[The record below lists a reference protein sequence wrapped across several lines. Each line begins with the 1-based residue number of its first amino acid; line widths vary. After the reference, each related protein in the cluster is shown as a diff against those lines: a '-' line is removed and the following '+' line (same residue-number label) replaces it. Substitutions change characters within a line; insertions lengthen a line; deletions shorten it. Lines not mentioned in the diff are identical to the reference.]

1 MTEEKDKDKNI
12 KNSGEKVLK
21 LGDVSDFTVGEIVK
35 KAQRVDKENSESESV
50 LDKYIR
56 QHRGEI
62 EAVKNQA
69 LEKYIQTERKKM
81 DQEEATDSEEEVT
94 ALEENSDVKADEG
107 SEASAPEAEHTETPE
122 SDEVIPSKEANF
134 KEKNKS
140 EFDEVEIADDVPP
153 VVPVSVEGAEKE
165 SAPKQAEKT
174 ESQAQDFPELSNQVP
189 ESKEEVAET
198 SPTEEPVSTD
208 DQELENSIEAEENVK
223 DEEKESAPVEEAQLP
238 QEDIVV
244 PLEKTPVAG
253 ETVPTPLPVT
263 PAVESKTSAQ
273 EEQPK
278 KKKDKRPLIIGLC
291 ALVLLAAGGA
301 GYALYNHNN
310 NEKAV
315 NQAAVENK
323 ANLNAFNK
331 AYDEFFTDADHQV
344 LKNSNFDQLSALKN
358 KLKTLKGS
366 DFDTAEAKVNALETQ
381 IKAVEKVNALFNKS
395 AIVDGELNKEAQ
407 VKAAVSIPAVP
418 KTENEKLNKVLAQA
432 INLAKTQ
439 QSEAKAKEEQAAAA
453 QNNAATQPAN
463 QTSGQAAG
471 NSAST
476 DTPGG
481 TTGAGTQQQAGKN
494 TAQGGASSSTVV
506 AADGAQNP
514 TGATPD
520 NSNARVQP
528 QANLNP
534 QDPAFTWNPG
544 IRDKVLNIARQRGYI
559 SGNDFILLPVAIHT
573 MTSGYMAGQVAGYFN
588 LYRPDGSYLLTI
600 NNKTGYFFGNGKGLP
615 TDFG

>member
-1 MTEEKDKDKNI
+1 MTEEKDKDI

-81 DQEEATDSEEEVT
+81 DQEETVDPNEEVIVAKEEEAEEKLAEASETQDSET
-94 ALEENSDVKADEG
+94 G
-107 SEASAPEAEHTETPE
+107 TQEAETVT
-122 SDEVIPSKEANF
+122 PSKEPNF

-140 EFDEVEIADDVPP
+140 EFDKVEIADDVPP
-153 VVPVSVEGAEKE
+153 VVPVPVELVDKE
-165 SAPKQAEKT
+165 SAAEQAEET
-174 ESQAQDFPELSNQVP
+174 ESTAQDFPELSNQVP
-189 ESKEEVAET
+189 DSKEEVAET
-198 SPTEEPVSTD
+198 SPTEESVSTAD
-208 DQELENSIEAEENVK
+208 EELENSIEANENVQ
-223 DEEKESAPVEEAQLP
+223 DEEKESAPIEEAQLS
-238 QEDIVV
+238 QEEVVV
-244 PLEKTPVAG
+244 PLEKAPVAG

-263 PAVESKTSAQ
+263 PVVESEASAQ
-273 EEQPK
+273 EEQSEK
-278 KKKDKRPLIIGLC
+278 KKNKKPLIIGLC

-331 AYDEFFTDADHQV
+331 AYDEFFTDSDHQV

-366 DFDTAEAKVNALETQ
+366 DFDTAETKVNALEAQ

-407 VKAAVSIPAVP
+407 VKEAASIPAVP

-439 QSEAKAKEEQAAAA
+439 QSEAKAKEEQAATAT
-453 QNNAATQPAN
+453 QNNTATQPGN
-463 QTSGQAAG
+463 QTSDQTAG
-471 NSAST
+471 TSAST
-476 DTPGG
+476 DTSNG
-481 TTGAGTQQQAGKN
+481 TTGAPTQQQTDKN
-494 TAQGGASSSTVV
+494 AAQGGASSATAV

-573 MTSGYMAGQVAGYFN
+573 MTSGFMAGQVAGYFN

>member
-1 MTEEKDKDKNI
+1 MTEEKDKDI

-81 DQEEATDSEEEVT
+81 DQEETVDPNEEVIVAKEEAEEKLAEASETQDSET
-94 ALEENSDVKADEG
+94 G
-107 SEASAPEAEHTETPE
+107 TQEAEAVT
-122 SDEVIPSKEANF
+122 PSKEPNF

-153 VVPVSVEGAEKE
+153 VVPVPVELVDKE
-165 SAPKQAEKT
+165 SAAEQAEET
-174 ESQAQDFPELSNQVP
+174 ERTAQDFPELSNQIP
-189 ESKEEVAET
+189 DSKEEVAET
-198 SPTEEPVSTD
+198 SPTEEPVSTVD
-208 DQELENSIEAEENVK
+208 EELENSIEANENVQ
-223 DEEKESAPVEEAQLP
+223 DEEKESAPIEEAQLP
-238 QEDIVV
+238 QEEVVV
-244 PLEKTPVAG
+244 PLEKAPVAG

-263 PAVESKTSAQ
+263 PVVESEASAQ
-273 EEQPK
+273 EEQSEK
-278 KKKDKRPLIIGLC
+278 KKNKKPLIIGLC

-331 AYDEFFTDADHQV
+331 AYDEFFTDSDHQV
-344 LKNSNFDQLSALKN
+344 LKNSNFDQFSALKN

-366 DFDTAEAKVNALETQ
+366 DFDTAETKVNALEAQ

-407 VKAAVSIPAVP
+407 VKEAVSIPAVP
-418 KTENEKLNKVLAQA
+418 NTENEKLNKVLAQA

-439 QSEAKAKEEQAAAA
+439 QSEAKAKEEQAATAT
-453 QNNAATQPAN
+453 QNNAATQPGN
-463 QTSGQAAG
+463 QTSDQTAG
-471 NSAST
+471 TSAST
-476 DTPGG
+476 DTSNG
-481 TTGAGTQQQAGKN
+481 TTGATTQQQTDKN
-494 TAQGGASSSTVV
+494 AAQGVASSATAV

-573 MTSGYMAGQVAGYFN
+573 MTSGFMAGQVAGYFN

>member
-1 MTEEKDKDKNI
+1 MTEEKDKDI

-21 LGDVSDFTVGEIVK
+21 LDDVSDFTVGEIVK

-81 DQEEATDSEEEVT
+81 DQEETVDPNEEVIVAKEEAEEKLAEASETQDSET
-94 ALEENSDVKADEG
+94 G
-107 SEASAPEAEHTETPE
+107 TQEAETVTL
-122 SDEVIPSKEANF
+122 SKEPNF

-153 VVPVSVEGAEKE
+153 VVPAPVELVDKE
-165 SAPKQAEKT
+165 SAAEQAEET
-174 ESQAQDFPELSNQVP
+174 ESTAQDFPELSNQVP
-189 ESKEEVAET
+189 DSKEEVAET
-198 SPTEEPVSTD
+198 SPTEESVSTVD
-208 DQELENSIEAEENVK
+208 EELENSIEANENVQ
-223 DEEKESAPVEEAQLP
+223 DEEKESAPIEEAQLS
-238 QEDIVV
+238 QEEVVV
-244 PLEKTPVAG
+244 PLEKAPVAG

-263 PAVESKTSAQ
+263 PVVESEASAQ
-273 EEQPK
+273 EEQSEK
-278 KKKDKRPLIIGLC
+278 KKNKKPLIIGLC

-331 AYDEFFTDADHQV
+331 AYDEFFTDSDHQV

-366 DFDTAEAKVNALETQ
+366 DFDTAETKVNALEAQ

-439 QSEAKAKEEQAAAA
+439 QSEAKAKEEQAATAT
-453 QNNAATQPAN
+453 QNNAATQPGN
-463 QTSGQAAG
+463 QTSDQTAG
-471 NSAST
+471 TSAST
-476 DTPGG
+476 DTSNG
-481 TTGAGTQQQAGKN
+481 TTGAPTQQQTDKN
-494 TAQGGASSSTVV
+494 AAQGGASSATAV

-573 MTSGYMAGQVAGYFN
+573 MTSGFMAGQVAGYFN

>member
-1 MTEEKDKDKNI
+1 MTEEKDKDI

-81 DQEEATDSEEEVT
+81 DQEETVDPNEEVIVAKEEEAEEKLAEASETQDSET
-94 ALEENSDVKADEG
+94 G
-107 SEASAPEAEHTETPE
+107 TQEAETVT
-122 SDEVIPSKEANF
+122 PSKEPNF

-153 VVPVSVEGAEKE
+153 VVPVPVELVDKE
-165 SAPKQAEKT
+165 SAAEQAEET
-174 ESQAQDFPELSNQVP
+174 ESTAQDFPELSNQVP
-189 ESKEEVAET
+189 DSKEEVAET
-198 SPTEEPVSTD
+198 SPTEEPVSTVD
-208 DQELENSIEAEENVK
+208 EELENSIEANENVQ
-223 DEEKESAPVEEAQLP
+223 DEEKESAPIEEAQLS
-238 QEDIVV
+238 QEEVVV
-244 PLEKTPVAG
+244 PLEKAPVAG

-263 PAVESKTSAQ
+263 PVVESEASAQ
-273 EEQPK
+273 EEQSEK
-278 KKKDKRPLIIGLC
+278 KKNKKPLIIGLC

-331 AYDEFFTDADHQV
+331 AYDEFFTDSDHQV

-366 DFDTAEAKVNALETQ
+366 DFDTAETKVNALEAQ

-407 VKAAVSIPAVP
+407 VKAAASIPAVP

-439 QSEAKAKEEQAAAA
+439 QSEAKAKEEQAATAT
-453 QNNAATQPAN
+453 QNNAATQPGN
-463 QTSGQAAG
+463 QTSDQTAG
-471 NSAST
+471 TSAST
-476 DTPGG
+476 DTSNG
-481 TTGAGTQQQAGKN
+481 TTGAPTQQQTDKN
-494 TAQGGASSSTVV
+494 AAQGGASSATAV

-528 QANLNP
+528 QANLNL

-573 MTSGYMAGQVAGYFN
+573 MTSGFMAGQVAGYFN

>member
-1 MTEEKDKDKNI
+1 MTEEKDKDI

-81 DQEEATDSEEEVT
+81 DQEETVDPNEEVIVAKEEEAEEKLAEASETQDSET
-94 ALEENSDVKADEG
+94 G
-107 SEASAPEAEHTETPE
+107 TQEAETVT
-122 SDEVIPSKEANF
+122 PSKEPNF

-153 VVPVSVEGAEKE
+153 VVPVPVELVDKE
-165 SAPKQAEKT
+165 SAAEQAEET
-174 ESQAQDFPELSNQVP
+174 ESTAQDFPELSNQVP
-189 ESKEEVAET
+189 DSKEEVAET
-198 SPTEEPVSTD
+198 SPTEEPVSTVD
-208 DQELENSIEAEENVK
+208 EELENSIEANENVQ
-223 DEEKESAPVEEAQLP
+223 DEEKESAPIEEAQLP
-238 QEDIVV
+238 QEEVVV
-244 PLEKTPVAG
+244 PLEKAPVAG

-263 PAVESKTSAQ
+263 PVVESEASAQ
-273 EEQPK
+273 EEQSEK
-278 KKKDKRPLIIGLC
+278 KKNKKPLIIGLC

-323 ANLNAFNK
+323 ANLKAFNK
-331 AYDEFFTDADHQV
+331 AYDEFFTDSDHQV

-366 DFDTAEAKVNALETQ
+366 DFDTAETKVNALEAQ

-407 VKAAVSIPAVP
+407 VKEAVSIPAVP
-418 KTENEKLNKVLAQA
+418 NTENEKLNKVLAQA

-439 QSEAKAKEEQAAAA
+439 QSEAKAKEEQAATAT
-453 QNNAATQPAN
+453 QNNAATQPGN
-463 QTSGQAAG
+463 QTSDQTAG
-471 NSAST
+471 TSAST
-476 DTPGG
+476 DTSNG
-481 TTGAGTQQQAGKN
+481 TTGATTQQQTDKN
-494 TAQGGASSSTVV
+494 AAQGGASSATAV

-573 MTSGYMAGQVAGYFN
+573 MTSGFMAGQVAGYFN

>member
-1 MTEEKDKDKNI
+1 MTEEKDKDI

-81 DQEEATDSEEEVT
+81 DQEETVDPNEEVIVAKEEAEEKLAEASETQDSETDTQGAETVT
-94 ALEENSDVKADEG
+94 
-107 SEASAPEAEHTETPE
+107 
-122 SDEVIPSKEANF
+122 PSKEPNF

-140 EFDEVEIADDVPP
+140 DFDEVEIADDVPP
-153 VVPVSVEGAEKE
+153 VVPVPVELVDKE
-165 SAPKQAEKT
+165 SAAEQAEKT
-174 ESQAQDFPELSNQVP
+174 ESTAQDFPELSNQVP
-189 ESKEEVAET
+189 DSKEEVAET
-198 SPTEEPVSTD
+198 SPTEESVSTVD
-208 DQELENSIEAEENVK
+208 EELENSIEAKENVQ
-223 DEEKESAPVEEAQLP
+223 DEEKESAPIEEAQLS
-238 QEDIVV
+238 QEEVVV
-244 PLEKTPVAG
+244 PLEKAPVAG

-263 PAVESKTSAQ
+263 PVVKSEASAQ
-273 EEQPK
+273 EEQSEK
-278 KKKDKRPLIIGLC
+278 KKNKKPLIIGLC

-331 AYDEFFTDADHQV
+331 AYDEFFTDSDHQV

-366 DFDTAEAKVNALETQ
+366 DFDTAETKVNALEAQ

-439 QSEAKAKEEQAAAA
+439 QSEAKAKEEQAATAT
-453 QNNAATQPAN
+453 QNNAATQPGN
-463 QTSGQAAG
+463 QTSDQTAG
-471 NSAST
+471 TSAST
-476 DTPGG
+476 DTSNG
-481 TTGAGTQQQAGKN
+481 TTGAPTQPQTDKN
-494 TAQGGASSSTVV
+494 TAQGGASSATAV

-528 QANLNP
+528 QANLNL

-573 MTSGYMAGQVAGYFN
+573 MTSGFMAGQVAGYFN

>member
-1 MTEEKDKDKNI
+1 MTEEKDKNI

-81 DQEEATDSEEEVT
+81 DQEEDGDSEEEVT
-94 ALEENSDVKADEG
+94 SAEEKSA
-107 SEASAPEAEHTETPE
+107 EASETQASETDSTDSTDSKEAET
-122 SDEVIPSKEANF
+122 VAPSKESNF

-153 VVPVSVEGAEKE
+153 VIPVPVNLSEKE
-165 SAPKQAEKT
+165 SAADQAEET
-174 ESQAQDFPELSNQVP
+174 ESQVEDFPELSNQVP
-189 ESKEEVAET
+189 DSKEEVAET
-198 SPTEEPVSTD
+198 SPTEESVSIVD
-208 DQELENSIEAEENVK
+208 EELENSIEANENVQ
-223 DEEKESAPVEEAQLP
+223 DEEKESAPIEEAQLS
-238 QEDIVV
+238 QEEVVV
-244 PLEKTPVAG
+244 PLEKAPVAG

-263 PAVESKTSAQ
+263 PVVESEASAQ
-273 EEQPK
+273 EEQSEK
-278 KKKDKRPLIIGLC
+278 KKNKKPLIIGLC

-331 AYDEFFTDADHQV
+331 AYDEFFTDSDHQV

-366 DFDTAEAKVNALETQ
+366 DFDTAETKVNALEAQ

-407 VKAAVSIPAVP
+407 VKEAVSIPAVP
-418 KTENEKLNKVLAQA
+418 NTENEKLNKVLAQA

-439 QSEAKAKEEQAAAA
+439 QSEAKAKEEQAATAT
-453 QNNAATQPAN
+453 QNNAATQPGN
-463 QTSGQAAG
+463 QTSDQTAG
-471 NSAST
+471 TSAST
-476 DTPGG
+476 DTSNG
-481 TTGAGTQQQAGKN
+481 TTGATTQQQTDKN
-494 TAQGGASSSTVV
+494 AAQGGASSATAV

-573 MTSGYMAGQVAGYFN
+573 MTSGFMAGQVAGYFN

>member
-1 MTEEKDKDKNI
+1 MTEEKDKDI

-81 DQEEATDSEEEVT
+81 DQEETVDPNEEVIVAKEEEAEEKLAEASETQDSET
-94 ALEENSDVKADEG
+94 G
-107 SEASAPEAEHTETPE
+107 TQEAETVT
-122 SDEVIPSKEANF
+122 PSKEPNF

-153 VVPVSVEGAEKE
+153 VVPVPVELVDKE
-165 SAPKQAEKT
+165 SAAEQAEET
-174 ESQAQDFPELSNQVP
+174 ESTAQDFPELSNQVP
-189 ESKEEVAET
+189 DSKEEVAET
-198 SPTEEPVSTD
+198 SPTEESVSTAD
-208 DQELENSIEAEENVK
+208 EELENSIEANENVQ
-223 DEEKESAPVEEAQLP
+223 DEEKESAPIEEAQLP
-238 QEDIVV
+238 QEEVVV
-244 PLEKTPVAG
+244 PLEKAPVAG

-263 PAVESKTSAQ
+263 PVVESEASAQ
-273 EEQPK
+273 EEQSEK
-278 KKKDKRPLIIGLC
+278 KKNKKPLIIGLC

-331 AYDEFFTDADHQV
+331 AYDEFFTDSDHQV

-366 DFDTAEAKVNALETQ
+366 DFDTAETKVNALEAQ

-439 QSEAKAKEEQAAAA
+439 QSEAKAKEEQAATAT
-453 QNNAATQPAN
+453 QNNAATQPGN
-463 QTSGQAAG
+463 QTSDQTAG
-471 NSAST
+471 TSAST
-476 DTPGG
+476 DTSNG
-481 TTGAGTQQQAGKN
+481 TTGATTQQQTDKN
-494 TAQGGASSSTVV
+494 AAQGGASSATAV

-573 MTSGYMAGQVAGYFN
+573 MTSGFMAGQVAGYFN

>member
-1 MTEEKDKDKNI
+1 MTEEKDKDI

-81 DQEEATDSEEEVT
+81 DQEETVDPNEEVIVAKEEEAEEKLAEASETQDSET
-94 ALEENSDVKADEG
+94 G
-107 SEASAPEAEHTETPE
+107 TQEAETVT
-122 SDEVIPSKEANF
+122 PSKEPNF

-153 VVPVSVEGAEKE
+153 VVPVPVELVDKE
-165 SAPKQAEKT
+165 SAAEQAEET
-174 ESQAQDFPELSNQVP
+174 ESTAQDFPELSNQVP
-189 ESKEEVAET
+189 DSKEEVAET
-198 SPTEEPVSTD
+198 SPTEESVSTVD
-208 DQELENSIEAEENVK
+208 EELVNSIEAKENVQ
-223 DEEKESAPVEEAQLP
+223 DEEKESAPIEEAQLS
-238 QEDIVV
+238 QEEVVV
-244 PLEKTPVAG
+244 PLEKAPVAG

-263 PAVESKTSAQ
+263 PVVKSEASAQ
-273 EEQPK
+273 EEQSEK
-278 KKKDKRPLIIGLC
+278 KKNKKPLIIGLC

-331 AYDEFFTDADHQV
+331 AYDEFFTDSDHQV

-366 DFDTAEAKVNALETQ
+366 DFDTAETKVNALEAQ

-407 VKAAVSIPAVP
+407 VKAAVSIPAGP

-439 QSEAKAKEEQAAAA
+439 QSEAKAKEEQAATAT
-453 QNNAATQPAN
+453 QNNAATQPGN
-463 QTSGQAAG
+463 QTSDQTAG
-471 NSAST
+471 TSAST
-476 DTPGG
+476 DTSNG
-481 TTGAGTQQQAGKN
+481 TTGAPTQPQTDKN
-494 TAQGGASSSTVV
+494 TAQGGASSATAV

-573 MTSGYMAGQVAGYFN
+573 MTSGFMAGQVAGYFN

>member
-1 MTEEKDKDKNI
+1 MTEEKDKDI

-81 DQEEATDSEEEVT
+81 DQEETVDPNEEVIVAKEEEAEEKLAEASETQDSET
-94 ALEENSDVKADEG
+94 G
-107 SEASAPEAEHTETPE
+107 TQEAETVT
-122 SDEVIPSKEANF
+122 PSKEPNF

-153 VVPVSVEGAEKE
+153 VVPVPVELVDKE
-165 SAPKQAEKT
+165 SAAEQAEET
-174 ESQAQDFPELSNQVP
+174 ESTAQDFPELSNQVP
-189 ESKEEVAET
+189 DSKEEVAET
-198 SPTEEPVSTD
+198 SPTEEPVSTVD
-208 DQELENSIEAEENVK
+208 EELENSIEANENVQ
-223 DEEKESAPVEEAQLP
+223 DEEKESAPIEEAQLP
-238 QEDIVV
+238 QEEVVV
-244 PLEKTPVAG
+244 PLEKAPVAG

-263 PAVESKTSAQ
+263 PVVESEASAQ
-273 EEQPK
+273 EEQSEK
-278 KKKDKRPLIIGLC
+278 KKNKKPLIIGLC

-331 AYDEFFTDADHQV
+331 AYDEFFTDSDHQV

-366 DFDTAEAKVNALETQ
+366 DFDTAETKVNALEAQ

-407 VKAAVSIPAVP
+407 VKEAVSIPAVP
-418 KTENEKLNKVLAQA
+418 NTENEKLNKVLAQA

-439 QSEAKAKEEQAAAA
+439 QSEAKAKEEQAATAT
-453 QNNAATQPAN
+453 QNNAATQPGN
-463 QTSGQAAG
+463 QTSDQTAG
-471 NSAST
+471 TSAST
-476 DTPGG
+476 DTSNG
-481 TTGAGTQQQAGKN
+481 TIGATTQQQTDKN
-494 TAQGGASSSTVV
+494 AAQGGASSATAV

-573 MTSGYMAGQVAGYFN
+573 MTSGFMAGQVAGYFN

>member
-1 MTEEKDKDKNI
+1 MTEEKDKDI

-81 DQEEATDSEEEVT
+81 DQEETVDPNEEVIVAKEEAEEKLAEASETQDSET
-94 ALEENSDVKADEG
+94 G
-107 SEASAPEAEHTETPE
+107 TQEAEAVT
-122 SDEVIPSKEANF
+122 PSKEPNF

-153 VVPVSVEGAEKE
+153 VVPVPVELVDKE
-165 SAPKQAEKT
+165 SAAEQAEET
-174 ESQAQDFPELSNQVP
+174 ESTAQDFPELSNQVP
-189 ESKEEVAET
+189 DSKEEVAET
-198 SPTEEPVSTD
+198 SPTEEPVSTVD
-208 DQELENSIEAEENVK
+208 EELENSIEANENVQ
-223 DEEKESAPVEEAQLP
+223 DEEKESAPIEEAQLP
-238 QEDIVV
+238 QEEVVV
-244 PLEKTPVAG
+244 PLEKAPVAG

-263 PAVESKTSAQ
+263 PVVESEASAQ
-273 EEQPK
+273 EEQSEK
-278 KKKDKRPLIIGLC
+278 KKNKKPLIIGLC

-331 AYDEFFTDADHQV
+331 AYDEFFTDSDHQV

-366 DFDTAEAKVNALETQ
+366 DFDTAETKVNALEAQ

-407 VKAAVSIPAVP
+407 VKEAVSIPAVP
-418 KTENEKLNKVLAQA
+418 NTENEKLNKVLAQA

-439 QSEAKAKEEQAAAA
+439 QSEAKAKEEQAATAT
-453 QNNAATQPAN
+453 QNNAATQPGN
-463 QTSGQAAG
+463 QTSDQTAG
-471 NSAST
+471 TSAST
-476 DTPGG
+476 DTSNG
-481 TTGAGTQQQAGKN
+481 TTGATTQQQTDKN
-494 TAQGGASSSTVV
+494 AAQGVASSATAV

-573 MTSGYMAGQVAGYFN
+573 MTSGFMAGQVAGYFN

>member
-1 MTEEKDKDKNI
+1 MTEEKDKDI

-35 KAQRVDKENSESESV
+35 KAQRVDKENSESESESV

-81 DQEEATDSEEEVT
+81 DQEETVDPNEEVIVAKEEAEEKLAEASETQDSETDTQGAETVT
-94 ALEENSDVKADEG
+94 
-107 SEASAPEAEHTETPE
+107 
-122 SDEVIPSKEANF
+122 PSKEPNF

-140 EFDEVEIADDVPP
+140 DFDEVEIADDVPP
-153 VVPVSVEGAEKE
+153 VVPVPVELVDKE
-165 SAPKQAEKT
+165 SAAEQAEET
-174 ESQAQDFPELSNQVP
+174 ESTAQDFPELSNQVP
-189 ESKEEVAET
+189 DSKEEVAET
-198 SPTEEPVSTD
+198 SPTEESVSTVD
-208 DQELENSIEAEENVK
+208 EELENSIEAKENVQ
-223 DEEKESAPVEEAQLP
+223 DEEKESAPIEEAQLS
-238 QEDIVV
+238 QEEVVV
-244 PLEKTPVAG
+244 PLEKAPVAG

-263 PAVESKTSAQ
+263 PVVKSEASAQ
-273 EEQPK
+273 EEQSEK
-278 KKKDKRPLIIGLC
+278 KKNKKPLIIGLC

-331 AYDEFFTDADHQV
+331 AYDEFFTDSDHQV

-366 DFDTAEAKVNALETQ
+366 DFDTAETKVNALEAQ

-439 QSEAKAKEEQAAAA
+439 QSEAKAKEEQAATAT
-453 QNNAATQPAN
+453 QNNAATQPGN
-463 QTSGQAAG
+463 QTSDQTAG
-471 NSAST
+471 TSAST
-476 DTPGG
+476 DTSNG
-481 TTGAGTQQQAGKN
+481 TTGAPTQPQTDKN
-494 TAQGGASSSTVV
+494 TAQGGASSATAV
-506 AADGAQNP
+506 AADGTQNP

-573 MTSGYMAGQVAGYFN
+573 MTSGFMAGQVAGYFN

>member
-1 MTEEKDKDKNI
+1 MTEEKDKDI

-81 DQEEATDSEEEVT
+81 DQEEAAAPEEEVT
-94 ALEENSDVKADEG
+94 VAKEEIDEKLA
-107 SEASAPEAEHTETPE
+107 EASETQASETDTQEAE
-122 SDEVIPSKEANF
+122 SVASSKESNF

-140 EFDEVEIADDVPP
+140 EFDEVEIADEVPP
-153 VVPVSVEGAEKE
+153 VVPVPVELVDKE
-165 SAPKQAEKT
+165 NAAAQAEET
-174 ESQAQDFPELSNQVP
+174 EGPAQDFPELSNQVP
-189 ESKEEVAET
+189 DSKEEIAET
-198 SPTEEPVSTD
+198 SPTEESDSTVD
-208 DQELENSIEAEENVK
+208 EELESSIEAKENVK
-223 DEEKESAPVEEAQLP
+223 VEEKESAPVDKAQLP
-238 QEDIVV
+238 QEEIVV
-244 PLEKTPVAG
+244 PLEKAPVAG

-263 PAVESKTSAQ
+263 PPVVESEASAQ
-273 EEQPK
+273 EEQPEK
-278 KKKDKRPLIIGLC
+278 KKNKKPLIIGLC

-323 ANLNAFNK
+323 ANLNDFNK
-331 AYDEFFTDADHQV
+331 AYDEFFTDSDHQV

-366 DFDTAEAKVNALETQ
+366 DFDTAETKVNALEAQ

-439 QSEAKAKEEQAAAA
+439 QSEAKAQEDQAASAT
-453 QNNAATQPAN
+453 QNNAATQPGN
-463 QTSGQAAG
+463 QTSDQAAG
-471 NSAST
+471 TSAST
-476 DTPGG
+476 DTPSG
-481 TTGAGTQQQAGKN
+481 TTGAPTQQQADKN
-494 TAQGGASSSTVV
+494 TAQGGASSATAV

-573 MTSGYMAGQVAGYFN
+573 MTSGFMAGQVAGYFN

>member
-1 MTEEKDKDKNI
+1 MTEEKDKNI

-81 DQEEATDSEEEVT
+81 EQEEDGESEEEVT
-94 ALEENSDVKADEG
+94 SVEEKSA
-107 SEASAPEAEHTETPE
+107 EASETQASETDSTDSKEAET
-122 SDEVIPSKEANF
+122 VAPSKESNF

-153 VVPVSVEGAEKE
+153 VIPVPVNLSEKE
-165 SAPKQAEKT
+165 SAADQAEET
-174 ESQAQDFPELSNQVP
+174 ESQVEDFPELSNQVP
-189 ESKEEVAET
+189 ASKEEVAET
-198 SPTEEPVSTD
+198 SPTEESVSTVD
-208 DQELENSIEAEENVK
+208 EELENSLETEEDINGVEQEAAST
-223 DEEKESAPVEEAQLP
+223 DEGKLP
-238 QEDIVV
+238 QEEIVV

-263 PAVESKTSAQ
+263 PVVESEASAQ
-273 EEQPK
+273 EEQPEK
-278 KKKDKRPLIIGLC
+278 KKNKKPLIIGLC
-291 ALVLLAAGGA
+291 ALILLAAGGA

-310 NEKAV
+310 NEKAA

-331 AYDEFFTDADHQV
+331 AYDEFFTDSDHQV

-366 DFDTAEAKVNALETQ
+366 DFDTAETKVNALEAQ

-439 QSEAKAKEEQAAAA
+439 QSEAKAKEEQAATAT
-453 QNNAATQPAN
+453 QNNAATQPGN
-463 QTSGQAAG
+463 QTSDQTAG
-471 NSAST
+471 TSAST
-476 DTPGG
+476 DTSNG
-481 TTGAGTQQQAGKN
+481 TTGAPTQPQTDKN
-494 TAQGGASSSTVV
+494 TAQGGASSATAV

-573 MTSGYMAGQVAGYFN
+573 MTSGFMAGQVAGYFN

>member
-1 MTEEKDKDKNI
+1 MTEEKDKDI

-81 DQEEATDSEEEVT
+81 DQEETVDPNEEVIVAKEEEAEEKLAEASETQDSET
-94 ALEENSDVKADEG
+94 G
-107 SEASAPEAEHTETPE
+107 IQEAETVTQ
-122 SDEVIPSKEANF
+122 SKEPNF

-153 VVPVSVEGAEKE
+153 VVPVPVELVDKE
-165 SAPKQAEKT
+165 SAAEQAEET
-174 ESQAQDFPELSNQVP
+174 ESTAQDFPELSNQVP

-198 SPTEEPVSTD
+198 SPTEESVSTVD
-208 DQELENSIEAEENVK
+208 EELENSIEAKENVQ
-223 DEEKESAPVEEAQLP
+223 DEEKESAPIEEAQLS
-238 QEDIVV
+238 QEEVVV
-244 PLEKTPVAG
+244 PLEKAPVAG

-263 PAVESKTSAQ
+263 PVVESEASAQ
-273 EEQPK
+273 EEQSEK
-278 KKKDKRPLIIGLC
+278 KKNKKPLIIGLC

-331 AYDEFFTDADHQV
+331 AYDEFFTDSDHQV

-366 DFDTAEAKVNALETQ
+366 DFDTAETKVNALEAQ

-439 QSEAKAKEEQAAAA
+439 QSEAKAKEEQAATAT
-453 QNNAATQPAN
+453 QNNAATQPGN
-463 QTSGQAAG
+463 QTSDQTAG
-471 NSAST
+471 TSAST
-476 DTPGG
+476 DTSNG
-481 TTGAGTQQQAGKN
+481 TTGAPTQQQTDKN
-494 TAQGGASSSTVV
+494 AAQGGASSATAV

-573 MTSGYMAGQVAGYFN
+573 MTSGFMAGQVAGYFN

>member
-1 MTEEKDKDKNI
+1 MTEEKDKDI

-81 DQEEATDSEEEVT
+81 DQEETVDPNEEVIVAKEEAEEKLAEASETQDSET
-94 ALEENSDVKADEG
+94 G
-107 SEASAPEAEHTETPE
+107 TQEAEAVT
-122 SDEVIPSKEANF
+122 PSKEPNF

-153 VVPVSVEGAEKE
+153 VVPVPVELVDKE
-165 SAPKQAEKT
+165 SAAEQAEET
-174 ESQAQDFPELSNQVP
+174 ESTAQDFPELSNQIP
-189 ESKEEVAET
+189 DSKEEVAET
-198 SPTEEPVSTD
+198 SPTEEPVSTVD
-208 DQELENSIEAEENVK
+208 KELENSIEANENVQ
-223 DEEKESAPVEEAQLP
+223 DEEKESAPIEEAQLP
-238 QEDIVV
+238 QEEVVV
-244 PLEKTPVAG
+244 PLEKAPVAG

-263 PAVESKTSAQ
+263 PVVESEASAQ
-273 EEQPK
+273 EEQSEK
-278 KKKDKRPLIIGLC
+278 KKNKKPLIIGLC

-331 AYDEFFTDADHQV
+331 AYDEFFTDSDHQV

-366 DFDTAEAKVNALETQ
+366 DFDTAETKVNALEAQ

-407 VKAAVSIPAVP
+407 VKEAVSIPAVP
-418 KTENEKLNKVLAQA
+418 NTENEKLNKVLAQA

-439 QSEAKAKEEQAAAA
+439 QSEAKAKEEQAATAT
-453 QNNAATQPAN
+453 QNNAATQPGN
-463 QTSGQAAG
+463 QTSDQTAG
-471 NSAST
+471 TSAST
-476 DTPGG
+476 DTSNG
-481 TTGAGTQQQAGKN
+481 TTGATTQQQTDKN
-494 TAQGGASSSTVV
+494 AAQGVASSATAV

-573 MTSGYMAGQVAGYFN
+573 MTSGFMAGQVAGYFN

>member
-1 MTEEKDKDKNI
+1 MTEEKDKDI

-81 DQEEATDSEEEVT
+81 DQEETVDPNEEVIVAKEEEAEEKLAEASETQDSET
-94 ALEENSDVKADEG
+94 G
-107 SEASAPEAEHTETPE
+107 IQEAETVTQ
-122 SDEVIPSKEANF
+122 SKEPNF

-140 EFDEVEIADDVPP
+140 EFDKVEIADDVPP
-153 VVPVSVEGAEKE
+153 VVPVPVELVDKE
-165 SAPKQAEKT
+165 SAAEQAEET
-174 ESQAQDFPELSNQVP
+174 ESTAQDFPELSNQVP
-189 ESKEEVAET
+189 DSKEEVAET
-198 SPTEEPVSTD
+198 SPTEESVSTAD
-208 DQELENSIEAEENVK
+208 EELENSIEAKENVQ
-223 DEEKESAPVEEAQLP
+223 DEEKESAPIEEAQLS
-238 QEDIVV
+238 QEEVVV
-244 PLEKTPVAG
+244 PLEKAPVAG

-263 PAVESKTSAQ
+263 PVVESEASAQ
-273 EEQPK
+273 EEQSEK
-278 KKKDKRPLIIGLC
+278 KKNKKPLIIGLC

-331 AYDEFFTDADHQV
+331 AYDEFFTDSDHQV

-366 DFDTAEAKVNALETQ
+366 DFDTAETKVNALEAQ

-439 QSEAKAKEEQAAAA
+439 QSEAKAKEEQAATAT
-453 QNNAATQPAN
+453 QNNAATQPGN
-463 QTSGQAAG
+463 QTSDQTAG
-471 NSAST
+471 TSAST
-476 DTPGG
+476 DTSNG
-481 TTGAGTQQQAGKN
+481 TTGAPTQQQTDKN
-494 TAQGGASSSTVV
+494 AAQGGASSATAV

-573 MTSGYMAGQVAGYFN
+573 MTSGFMAGQVAGYFN

>member
-1 MTEEKDKDKNI
+1 MTEEKDKDI

-81 DQEEATDSEEEVT
+81 DQEETVDPNEEVIVAKEEEAEEKLAEASETQDSET
-94 ALEENSDVKADEG
+94 G
-107 SEASAPEAEHTETPE
+107 TQEAETVT
-122 SDEVIPSKEANF
+122 PSKEPNF

-140 EFDEVEIADDVPP
+140 EFDKVEIADDVPP
-153 VVPVSVEGAEKE
+153 VVPVPVELVDKE
-165 SAPKQAEKT
+165 SAAEQAEET
-174 ESQAQDFPELSNQVP
+174 ESTAQDFPELSNQVP
-189 ESKEEVAET
+189 DSKEEVAET
-198 SPTEEPVSTD
+198 SPTEESVSTAD
-208 DQELENSIEAEENVK
+208 EELENSIEANENVQ
-223 DEEKESAPVEEAQLP
+223 DEEKESAPIEEAQLS
-238 QEDIVV
+238 QEEVVV
-244 PLEKTPVAG
+244 PLEKAPVAG

-263 PAVESKTSAQ
+263 AVVESEASAQ
-273 EEQPK
+273 EEQSEK
-278 KKKDKRPLIIGLC
+278 KKNKKPLIIGLC

-331 AYDEFFTDADHQV
+331 AYDEFFTDSDHQV

-366 DFDTAEAKVNALETQ
+366 DFDTAETKVNALEAQ

-407 VKAAVSIPAVP
+407 VKEAASIPAVP

-439 QSEAKAKEEQAAAA
+439 QSEAKAKEEQAATAT
-453 QNNAATQPAN
+453 QNNTATQPGN
-463 QTSGQAAG
+463 QTSDQTAG
-471 NSAST
+471 TSAST
-476 DTPGG
+476 DTSNG
-481 TTGAGTQQQAGKN
+481 TTGAPTQQQTDKN
-494 TAQGGASSSTVV
+494 AAQGGASSATAV

-573 MTSGYMAGQVAGYFN
+573 MTSGFMAGQVAGYFN
-588 LYRPDGSYLLTI
+588 LYRLDGSYLLTI

>member
-1 MTEEKDKDKNI
+1 MTEEKDKDI

-81 DQEEATDSEEEVT
+81 DQEETVDPNEEVIVAKEEEAEEKLAEASETQDSET
-94 ALEENSDVKADEG
+94 G
-107 SEASAPEAEHTETPE
+107 TQEAETVT
-122 SDEVIPSKEANF
+122 PSKEPNF
-134 KEKNKS
+134 KEKNKP

-153 VVPVSVEGAEKE
+153 VVPVPVELVDKE
-165 SAPKQAEKT
+165 SAAEQAEET
-174 ESQAQDFPELSNQVP
+174 ESTAQDFPELSNQVP
-189 ESKEEVAET
+189 DSKEEVAET
-198 SPTEEPVSTD
+198 SPTEESVSTVD
-208 DQELENSIEAEENVK
+208 EELENSIEAKENVQ
-223 DEEKESAPVEEAQLP
+223 DEEKESAPIEEAQLS
-238 QEDIVV
+238 QEEVVV
-244 PLEKTPVAG
+244 PLEKAPVAG

-263 PAVESKTSAQ
+263 PVVKSEASAQ
-273 EEQPK
+273 EEQSEK
-278 KKKDKRPLIIGLC
+278 KKNKKPLIIGLC

-331 AYDEFFTDADHQV
+331 AYDEFFTDSDHQV

-366 DFDTAEAKVNALETQ
+366 DFDTAETKVNALEAQ

-407 VKAAVSIPAVP
+407 VKAAVSIPAGP

-439 QSEAKAKEEQAAAA
+439 QSEAKAKEEQAATAT
-453 QNNAATQPAN
+453 QNNAATQPGN
-463 QTSGQAAG
+463 QTSDQTAG
-471 NSAST
+471 TSAST
-476 DTPGG
+476 DTSNG
-481 TTGAGTQQQAGKN
+481 TTGAPTQPQTDKN
-494 TAQGGASSSTVV
+494 TAQGGASSATAV

-573 MTSGYMAGQVAGYFN
+573 MTSGFMAGQVAGYFN

>member
-1 MTEEKDKDKNI
+1 MTEEKDKDI

-81 DQEEATDSEEEVT
+81 DQEETVDPNEEVIVAKEEEAEEKLAEASETQDSET
-94 ALEENSDVKADEG
+94 G
-107 SEASAPEAEHTETPE
+107 TQEAETVT
-122 SDEVIPSKEANF
+122 PSKEPNF

-140 EFDEVEIADDVPP
+140 EFDKVEIADDVPP
-153 VVPVSVEGAEKE
+153 VVPVPVELVDKE
-165 SAPKQAEKT
+165 SAAEQAEET
-174 ESQAQDFPELSNQVP
+174 ESTAQDFPELSNQVP
-189 ESKEEVAET
+189 DSKEEVAET
-198 SPTEEPVSTD
+198 SPTEESVSTAD
-208 DQELENSIEAEENVK
+208 EELENSIEAKESVQ
-223 DEEKESAPVEEAQLP
+223 DEEKESAPIEEAQLP
-238 QEDIVV
+238 QEEVVV
-244 PLEKTPVAG
+244 PLEKAPVAG

-263 PAVESKTSAQ
+263 PVVESEASAQ
-273 EEQPK
+273 EEQSEK
-278 KKKDKRPLIIGLC
+278 KKNKKPLIIGLC

-331 AYDEFFTDADHQV
+331 AYDEFFTDSDHQV

-366 DFDTAEAKVNALETQ
+366 DFDTAETKVNALEAQ

-439 QSEAKAKEEQAAAA
+439 QSEAKAKEEQAATAT
-453 QNNAATQPAN
+453 QNNAATQPGN
-463 QTSGQAAG
+463 QTSDQTAG
-471 NSAST
+471 TSAST
-476 DTPGG
+476 DTSNG
-481 TTGAGTQQQAGKN
+481 TTGAPTQQQTDKN
-494 TAQGGASSSTVV
+494 AAQGGASSATAV

-559 SGNDFILLPVAIHT
+559 SDNDFILLPVAIHT
-573 MTSGYMAGQVAGYFN
+573 MTSGFMAGQVAGYFN

>member
-1 MTEEKDKDKNI
+1 MTEEKDKDI

-21 LGDVSDFTVGEIVK
+21 LGDISDFTVGEIVK

-81 DQEEATDSEEEVT
+81 DQEETVDPNEEVIVAKEEAEEKLAEASETQDSETDTQGAETVT
-94 ALEENSDVKADEG
+94 
-107 SEASAPEAEHTETPE
+107 
-122 SDEVIPSKEANF
+122 PSKEPNF

-140 EFDEVEIADDVPP
+140 DFDEVEIADDVPP
-153 VVPVSVEGAEKE
+153 VVPVPVELVDKE
-165 SAPKQAEKT
+165 SAAEQAEET
-174 ESQAQDFPELSNQVP
+174 ESTAQDFPELSNQVP
-189 ESKEEVAET
+189 DSKEEVAET
-198 SPTEEPVSTD
+198 SPTEESVSTVD
-208 DQELENSIEAEENVK
+208 EELENSIEAKENVQ
-223 DEEKESAPVEEAQLP
+223 DEEKESAPIEEAQLS
-238 QEDIVV
+238 QEEVVV
-244 PLEKTPVAG
+244 PLEKAPVAG

-263 PAVESKTSAQ
+263 PVVKSEASAQ
-273 EEQPK
+273 EEQSEK
-278 KKKDKRPLIIGLC
+278 KKNKKPLIIGLC

-331 AYDEFFTDADHQV
+331 AYDEFFTDSDHQV

-366 DFDTAEAKVNALETQ
+366 DFDTAETKVNALEAQ

-439 QSEAKAKEEQAAAA
+439 QSEAKAKEEQAATAT
-453 QNNAATQPAN
+453 QNNAATQPGN
-463 QTSGQAAG
+463 QTSDQTAG
-471 NSAST
+471 TSAST
-476 DTPGG
+476 DTSNG
-481 TTGAGTQQQAGKN
+481 TTGAPTQPQTDKN
-494 TAQGGASSSTVV
+494 TAQGGASSATAV

-534 QDPAFTWNPG
+534 QDPAFTWNSG

-573 MTSGYMAGQVAGYFN
+573 MTSGFMAGQVAGYFN

>member
-1 MTEEKDKDKNI
+1 MTEEKDKDI

-81 DQEEATDSEEEVT
+81 DQEETVDPNEEVIVSKEEEAEEKLAEASETQDSET
-94 ALEENSDVKADEG
+94 G
-107 SEASAPEAEHTETPE
+107 TQEAETVT
-122 SDEVIPSKEANF
+122 PSKESNF

-153 VVPVSVEGAEKE
+153 VVPAPVELVDKE
-165 SAPKQAEKT
+165 SAAEQAEET
-174 ESQAQDFPELSNQVP
+174 ESTAQDFPELSNQVP
-189 ESKEEVAET
+189 DSKEEVAET
-198 SPTEEPVSTD
+198 SPTEESVSTAD
-208 DQELENSIEAEENVK
+208 EELENSIEANENVQ
-223 DEEKESAPVEEAQLP
+223 DEEKESAPIEEAQLS
-238 QEDIVV
+238 QEEVVV
-244 PLEKTPVAG
+244 PLEKAPVAG

-263 PAVESKTSAQ
+263 PVVESEASAQ
-273 EEQPK
+273 EEQSEK
-278 KKKDKRPLIIGLC
+278 KKNKKPLIIGLC

-331 AYDEFFTDADHQV
+331 AYDEFFTDSDHQV

-366 DFDTAEAKVNALETQ
+366 DFDTAETKVNALEAQ

-439 QSEAKAKEEQAAAA
+439 QSEAKAKEEQAATAT
-453 QNNAATQPAN
+453 QNNAATQPGN
-463 QTSGQAAG
+463 QTSDQTAG
-471 NSAST
+471 TSAST
-476 DTPGG
+476 DTSNG
-481 TTGAGTQQQAGKN
+481 TTGAPTQQQTDKN
-494 TAQGGASSSTVV
+494 AAQGGASSATAV

-573 MTSGYMAGQVAGYFN
+573 MTSGFMAGQVAGYFN

>member
-1 MTEEKDKDKNI
+1 MTEEKDKNI

-81 DQEEATDSEEEVT
+81 DQEEDGDSEEEVT
-94 ALEENSDVKADEG
+94 SAEEKSA
-107 SEASAPEAEHTETPE
+107 EASETQASETDSTDSTDSKEAET
-122 SDEVIPSKEANF
+122 VAPSKESNF

-153 VVPVSVEGAEKE
+153 VIPVPVNLSEKE
-165 SAPKQAEKT
+165 SAADQAEET
-174 ESQAQDFPELSNQVP
+174 ESQVEDFPELSNQVP
-189 ESKEEVAET
+189 ASKEEVAET
-198 SPTEEPVSTD
+198 SPTEESVSTVD
-208 DQELENSIEAEENVK
+208 EELENSLEAEEDINGVEQEAAST
-223 DEEKESAPVEEAQLP
+223 DEGKLP
-238 QEDIVV
+238 QEETVV

-263 PAVESKTSAQ
+263 PVVESEASAQ
-273 EEQPK
+273 EEQPEK
-278 KKKDKRPLIIGLC
+278 KKNKKPLIIGLC
-291 ALVLLAAGGA
+291 ALILLAAGGA
-301 GYALYNHNN
+301 GYALYNYNN
-310 NEKAV
+310 NEKAA
-315 NQAAVENK
+315 NQAAVESK

-331 AYDEFFTDADHQV
+331 AYDEFFTDSDHQV

-366 DFDTAEAKVNALETQ
+366 DFDTAETKVNALEAQ

-439 QSEAKAKEEQAAAA
+439 QSEAKSKEEQAAKAA
-453 QNNAATQPAN
+453 QSNDNAATQPAN
-463 QTSGQAAG
+463 QTTDQA
-471 NSAST
+471 
-476 DTPGG
+476 GG
-481 TTGAGTQQQAGKN
+481 TSDSTEIPSGTPAQQADKN
-494 TAQGGASSSTVV
+494 TAQGGAASSTTAVT
-506 AADGAQNP
+506 ADGAQNP

-534 QDPAFTWNPG
+534 QDPAFTWKPG

-573 MTSGYMAGQVAGYFN
+573 MTSGYMSGQVAGYFN

>member
-1 MTEEKDKDKNI
+1 MTEEKDKDI

-81 DQEEATDSEEEVT
+81 DQEEDGDSEEEVT
-94 ALEENSDVKADEG
+94 SAEEKSA
-107 SEASAPEAEHTETPE
+107 EASETQASETDSTDSKEAET
-122 SDEVIPSKEANF
+122 VAPSKESNF

-153 VVPVSVEGAEKE
+153 VIPVPVELVDKE
-165 SAPKQAEKT
+165 SAAEQAEET
-174 ESQAQDFPELSNQVP
+174 ESTAQDFPELSNQVP
-189 ESKEEVAET
+189 DSKEEVAET
-198 SPTEEPVSTD
+198 SPTEESVSTVD
-208 DQELENSIEAEENVK
+208 EELENSIEAKENVQ
-223 DEEKESAPVEEAQLP
+223 DEEKESAPIEEAQLP
-238 QEDIVV
+238 QEEVVV
-244 PLEKTPVAG
+244 PLEKAPVAG

-263 PAVESKTSAQ
+263 PVVESEASAQ
-273 EEQPK
+273 EEQSEK
-278 KKKDKRPLIIGLC
+278 KKNKKPLIIGLC

-331 AYDEFFTDADHQV
+331 AYDEFFTDSDHQV

-366 DFDTAEAKVNALETQ
+366 DFDTAETKVNALEAQ

-439 QSEAKAKEEQAAAA
+439 QSEAKAKEEQAAKAA
-453 QNNAATQPAN
+453 QSNDNAATQPAN
-463 QTSGQAAG
+463 QTTDQA
-471 NSAST
+471 
-476 DTPGG
+476 GG
-481 TTGAGTQQQAGKN
+481 TSDSTEIPSGTPAQQADKN
-494 TAQGGASSSTVV
+494 TAQGGAASSTTAVT
-506 AADGAQNP
+506 ADGAQNP

-534 QDPAFTWNPG
+534 QDPAFTWKPG

-573 MTSGYMAGQVAGYFN
+573 MTSGYMSGQVAGYFN

>member
-1 MTEEKDKDKNI
+1 MTEEKDKDI

-81 DQEEATDSEEEVT
+81 DQEETVDPNEEVIVAKEEEAEEKLAEASETQDSET
-94 ALEENSDVKADEG
+94 G
-107 SEASAPEAEHTETPE
+107 TQEAETVT
-122 SDEVIPSKEANF
+122 PSKEPNF

-140 EFDEVEIADDVPP
+140 EFDKVEIADDVPP
-153 VVPVSVEGAEKE
+153 VVPVPVELVDKE
-165 SAPKQAEKT
+165 SAAEQAEET
-174 ESQAQDFPELSNQVP
+174 ESTAQDFPELSNQVP
-189 ESKEEVAET
+189 DSKEEVAET
-198 SPTEEPVSTD
+198 SPTEESVSTAD
-208 DQELENSIEAEENVK
+208 EELENSIEAKESVQ
-223 DEEKESAPVEEAQLP
+223 DEEKESAPIEEAQLP
-238 QEDIVV
+238 QEEVVV
-244 PLEKTPVAG
+244 PLEKAPVAG

-263 PAVESKTSAQ
+263 PVVESEASAQ
-273 EEQPK
+273 EEQSEK
-278 KKKDKRPLIIGLC
+278 KKNKKPLIIGLC

-331 AYDEFFTDADHQV
+331 AYDEFFTDSDHQV

-366 DFDTAEAKVNALETQ
+366 DFDTAETKVNALEAQ

-439 QSEAKAKEEQAAAA
+439 QSEAKAKEEQAATAT
-453 QNNAATQPAN
+453 QNNAATQPGN
-463 QTSGQAAG
+463 QTSDQTAG
-471 NSAST
+471 TSAST
-476 DTPGG
+476 DTSNG
-481 TTGAGTQQQAGKN
+481 TTGAPTQQQTDKN
-494 TAQGGASSSTVV
+494 AAQGGASSATAV

-573 MTSGYMAGQVAGYFN
+573 MTSGFMAGQVAGYFN

>member
-1 MTEEKDKDKNI
+1 M
-12 KNSGEKVLK
+12 
-21 LGDVSDFTVGEIVK
+21 
-35 KAQRVDKENSESESV
+35 
-50 LDKYIR
+50 
-56 QHRGEI
+56 
-62 EAVKNQA
+62 
-69 LEKYIQTERKKM
+69 
-81 DQEEATDSEEEVT
+81 
-94 ALEENSDVKADEG
+94 
-107 SEASAPEAEHTETPE
+107 
-122 SDEVIPSKEANF
+122 
-134 KEKNKS
+134 
-140 EFDEVEIADDVPP
+140 
-153 VVPVSVEGAEKE
+153 
-165 SAPKQAEKT
+165 
-174 ESQAQDFPELSNQVP
+174 
-189 ESKEEVAET
+189 
-198 SPTEEPVSTD
+198 
-208 DQELENSIEAEENVK
+208 
-223 DEEKESAPVEEAQLP
+223 
-238 QEDIVV
+238 
-244 PLEKTPVAG
+244 
-253 ETVPTPLPVT
+253 PTPLPVT
-263 PAVESKTSAQ
+263 PVVESEASAQ
-273 EEQPK
+273 EEQSEK
-278 KKKDKRPLIIGLC
+278 KKNKKPLIIGLC

-323 ANLNAFNK
+323 ANLNVFNK
-331 AYDEFFTDADHQV
+331 AYDEFFTDSDHQV

-366 DFDTAEAKVNALETQ
+366 DFDTAETKINALEAQ

-439 QSEAKAKEEQAAAA
+439 QSEAKAKEEQAATAT
-453 QNNAATQPAN
+453 QNNAATQPGN
-463 QTSGQAAG
+463 QTSDQTAG
-471 NSAST
+471 TSAST
-476 DTPGG
+476 DTSNG
-481 TTGAGTQQQAGKN
+481 TTGATTQPQTDKN
-494 TAQGGASSSTVV
+494 TAQGGASSATAV

-514 TGATPD
+514 TSATPD

-573 MTSGYMAGQVAGYFN
+573 MTSGFMAGQVAGYFN

>member
-1 MTEEKDKDKNI
+1 MTEEKDKNI

-81 DQEEATDSEEEVT
+81 DQEEDGDSEEEVT
-94 ALEENSDVKADEG
+94 SAEEKSA
-107 SEASAPEAEHTETPE
+107 EASETQASETDSTDSKEAET
-122 SDEVIPSKEANF
+122 VAPSKESNF

-153 VVPVSVEGAEKE
+153 VIPVPVELVDKE
-165 SAPKQAEKT
+165 SAAEQAEET
-174 ESQAQDFPELSNQVP
+174 ESTAQDFPELSNQVP
-189 ESKEEVAET
+189 DSKEEVAET
-198 SPTEEPVSTD
+198 SPTEESVSTVD
-208 DQELENSIEAEENVK
+208 EELENSIEAKENVQ
-223 DEEKESAPVEEAQLP
+223 DEEKESAPIEEAQLP
-238 QEDIVV
+238 QEEVVV
-244 PLEKTPVAG
+244 PLEKAPVAG

-263 PAVESKTSAQ
+263 PVVESEASAQ
-273 EEQPK
+273 EEQSEK
-278 KKKDKRPLIIGLC
+278 KKNKKPLIIGLC

-331 AYDEFFTDADHQV
+331 AYDEFFTDSDHQV

-366 DFDTAEAKVNALETQ
+366 DFDTAETKVNALEAQ

-439 QSEAKAKEEQAAAA
+439 QSEAKAKEEQAAKAA
-453 QNNAATQPAN
+453 QSNDNAATQPAN
-463 QTSGQAAG
+463 QTTDQA
-471 NSAST
+471 
-476 DTPGG
+476 GG
-481 TTGAGTQQQAGKN
+481 TSDSTEIPSGTPAQQADKN
-494 TAQGGASSSTVV
+494 TAQGGAASSTTAVT
-506 AADGAQNP
+506 ADGAQNP

-534 QDPAFTWNPG
+534 QDPAFTWKPG

-573 MTSGYMAGQVAGYFN
+573 MTSGYMSGQVAGYFN

>member
-1 MTEEKDKDKNI
+1 MTEEKDKDI

-81 DQEEATDSEEEVT
+81 DQEETVDPNEEVIVAKEEEAEEKLAEASETQDSET
-94 ALEENSDVKADEG
+94 G
-107 SEASAPEAEHTETPE
+107 TQEAETVT
-122 SDEVIPSKEANF
+122 PSKESNF

-153 VVPVSVEGAEKE
+153 VVPAPVELVDKE
-165 SAPKQAEKT
+165 SAAEQAEET
-174 ESQAQDFPELSNQVP
+174 ESTAQDFPELSNQVP
-189 ESKEEVAET
+189 DSKEEVAET
-198 SPTEEPVSTD
+198 SPTEESVSTVD
-208 DQELENSIEAEENVK
+208 EELENSIEAKENVQ
-223 DEEKESAPVEEAQLP
+223 DEEKESAPIEEAQLP
-238 QEDIVV
+238 QEEVVV
-244 PLEKTPVAG
+244 PLEKAPVAG

-263 PAVESKTSAQ
+263 PVVESEASAQ
-273 EEQPK
+273 EEQSEK
-278 KKKDKRPLIIGLC
+278 KKNKKPLIIGLC

-331 AYDEFFTDADHQV
+331 AYDEFFTDSDHQV

-366 DFDTAEAKVNALETQ
+366 DFDTAETKVNALEAQ

-439 QSEAKAKEEQAAAA
+439 QSEAKAKEEQAATAT
-453 QNNAATQPAN
+453 QNNAATQPGN
-463 QTSGQAAG
+463 QTSDQTAG
-471 NSAST
+471 TSAST
-476 DTPGG
+476 DTSNG
-481 TTGAGTQQQAGKN
+481 TTGAPTQQQTDKN
-494 TAQGGASSSTVV
+494 AAQGGASSATAV

-514 TGATPD
+514 TSATPD

-573 MTSGYMAGQVAGYFN
+573 MTSGFMAGQVAGYFN

>member
-1 MTEEKDKDKNI
+1 MTEEKDKNI

-81 DQEEATDSEEEVT
+81 DQEEDGDSEEEVT
-94 ALEENSDVKADEG
+94 SVEEKSA
-107 SEASAPEAEHTETPE
+107 EASETQDSETDSTDSKEAET
-122 SDEVIPSKEANF
+122 VAPSKESNF

-153 VVPVSVEGAEKE
+153 VIPVPVNLSEKE
-165 SAPKQAEKT
+165 SAADQAEET
-174 ESQAQDFPELSNQVP
+174 ESQVEDFPELSNQVP
-189 ESKEEVAET
+189 ASKEEVAET
-198 SPTEEPVSTD
+198 SPTEESVSTVD
-208 DQELENSIEAEENVK
+208 EELENSLETEEDINGVEQEAAST
-223 DEEKESAPVEEAQLP
+223 DEGKLP
-238 QEDIVV
+238 QEEIVV

-263 PAVESKTSAQ
+263 PVVESEASAQ
-273 EEQPK
+273 EEQPEK
-278 KKKDKRPLIIGLC
+278 KKNKKPLIIGLC
-291 ALVLLAAGGA
+291 ALILLAAGGA

-310 NEKAV
+310 NEKAA

-331 AYDEFFTDADHQV
+331 AYDEFFTDSDHQV

-366 DFDTAEAKVNALETQ
+366 DFDTAETKVNALEGQ

-439 QSEAKAKEEQAAAA
+439 QSEAKAKEEQAATAT
-453 QNNAATQPAN
+453 QNNAATQPGN
-463 QTSGQAAG
+463 QTSDQTAG
-471 NSAST
+471 TSAST
-476 DTPGG
+476 DTSNG
-481 TTGAGTQQQAGKN
+481 TTGATTQQQTDKN
-494 TAQGGASSSTVV
+494 AAQGGASSATAV

-573 MTSGYMAGQVAGYFN
+573 MTSGFMAGQVAGYFN

>member
-1 MTEEKDKDKNI
+1 MTEEKDKDI

-81 DQEEATDSEEEVT
+81 DQEETVDPNEEVIVAKEEEAEEKLAEASETQDSET
-94 ALEENSDVKADEG
+94 G
-107 SEASAPEAEHTETPE
+107 TQEAETVT
-122 SDEVIPSKEANF
+122 PSKESNF

-153 VVPVSVEGAEKE
+153 VVPAPVELVDKE
-165 SAPKQAEKT
+165 SAAEQAEET
-174 ESQAQDFPELSNQVP
+174 ESTAQDFPELSNQVP
-189 ESKEEVAET
+189 DSKEEVAET
-198 SPTEEPVSTD
+198 SPTEESVSTAD
-208 DQELENSIEAEENVK
+208 EELENSIEANENVQ
-223 DEEKESAPVEEAQLP
+223 DEEKESAPIEEAQLS
-238 QEDIVV
+238 QEEVVV
-244 PLEKTPVAG
+244 PLEKAPVAG

-263 PAVESKTSAQ
+263 PVVKSEASAQ
-273 EEQPK
+273 EEQSEK
-278 KKKDKRPLIIGLC
+278 KKNKKPLIIGLC

-331 AYDEFFTDADHQV
+331 AYDEFFTDSDHQV

-366 DFDTAEAKVNALETQ
+366 DFDTAETKVNALEAQ

-439 QSEAKAKEEQAAAA
+439 QSEAKAKEEQAATAT
-453 QNNAATQPAN
+453 QNNAATQPGN
-463 QTSGQAAG
+463 QTSDQTAG
-471 NSAST
+471 TSAST
-476 DTPGG
+476 DTSNG
-481 TTGAGTQQQAGKN
+481 TTGAPTQQQTDKN
-494 TAQGGASSSTVV
+494 AAQGGASSATAV

-573 MTSGYMAGQVAGYFN
+573 MTSGFMAGQVAGYFN

>member
-1 MTEEKDKDKNI
+1 MTEEKDKDI

-81 DQEEATDSEEEVT
+81 DQEETVDPNEEVIVAKEEEAEEKLAEASETQDSET
-94 ALEENSDVKADEG
+94 G
-107 SEASAPEAEHTETPE
+107 TQEAETVT
-122 SDEVIPSKEANF
+122 PSKESNF

-153 VVPVSVEGAEKE
+153 VVPAPVELVDKE
-165 SAPKQAEKT
+165 SAAEQAEET
-174 ESQAQDFPELSNQVP
+174 ESTAQDFPELSNQVP
-189 ESKEEVAET
+189 DSKEEVAET
-198 SPTEEPVSTD
+198 SPTEESVSTAD
-208 DQELENSIEAEENVK
+208 EELENSIEANENVQ
-223 DEEKESAPVEEAQLP
+223 DEEKESAPIEEAQLS
-238 QEDIVV
+238 QEEVVV
-244 PLEKTPVAG
+244 PLEKAPVAG

-263 PAVESKTSAQ
+263 PVVKSEASAQ
-273 EEQPK
+273 EEQSEK
-278 KKKDKRPLIIGLC
+278 KKNKKPLIIGLC

-331 AYDEFFTDADHQV
+331 AYDEFFTDSDHQV

-366 DFDTAEAKVNALETQ
+366 DFDTAETKVNALEAQ

-439 QSEAKAKEEQAAAA
+439 QSEAKAKEEQAATAT
-453 QNNAATQPAN
+453 QNNAATQPGN
-463 QTSGQAAG
+463 QTSDQTAG
-471 NSAST
+471 TSAST
-476 DTPGG
+476 DTSNG
-481 TTGAGTQQQAGKN
+481 TTGAPTQPQTDKN
-494 TAQGGASSSTVV
+494 TAQGGASSATAV

-559 SGNDFILLPVAIHT
+559 SDNDFILLPVAIHT
-573 MTSGYMAGQVAGYFN
+573 MTSGFMAGQVAGYFN

>member
-165 SAPKQAEKT
+165 SAPKQAEET

-253 ETVPTPLPVT
+253 EPVPTPLPVT

>member
-1 MTEEKDKDKNI
+1 MTEEKDKDI

-81 DQEEATDSEEEVT
+81 DQEETVEPNEEVIVAKEEEAEEKLAEASETQDSET
-94 ALEENSDVKADEG
+94 G
-107 SEASAPEAEHTETPE
+107 TQEAETVT
-122 SDEVIPSKEANF
+122 PSKEPNF

-153 VVPVSVEGAEKE
+153 VVPVPVELVDKE
-165 SAPKQAEKT
+165 SAAEQAEET
-174 ESQAQDFPELSNQVP
+174 ESTAQDFPELSNQVP
-189 ESKEEVAET
+189 DSKEEVAET
-198 SPTEEPVSTD
+198 SPTEESVSIVD
-208 DQELENSIEAEENVK
+208 EELENSIEAKENVQ
-223 DEEKESAPVEEAQLP
+223 DEEKESAPIEEAQLS
-238 QEDIVV
+238 QEEVVV
-244 PLEKTPVAG
+244 PLEKAPVAG

-263 PAVESKTSAQ
+263 PVVKSEASAQ
-273 EEQPK
+273 EEQSEK
-278 KKKDKRPLIIGLC
+278 KKNKKPLIIGLC

-331 AYDEFFTDADHQV
+331 AYDEFFTDSDHQV

-366 DFDTAEAKVNALETQ
+366 DFDTAETKVNALEAQ

-407 VKAAVSIPAVP
+407 VKAAVSIPAGP

-439 QSEAKAKEEQAAAA
+439 QSEAKAKEEQAATAT
-453 QNNAATQPAN
+453 QNNAATQPGN
-463 QTSGQAAG
+463 QTSDQTAG
-471 NSAST
+471 TSAST
-476 DTPGG
+476 DTSNG
-481 TTGAGTQQQAGKN
+481 TTGAPTQPQTDKN
-494 TAQGGASSSTVV
+494 TAQGGASSATAV

-573 MTSGYMAGQVAGYFN
+573 MTSGFMAGQVAGYFN

>member
-1 MTEEKDKDKNI
+1 MTEEKDKDI

-81 DQEEATDSEEEVT
+81 DQEETVDPNEEVIVAKEEEAEEKLAEASETQDSET
-94 ALEENSDVKADEG
+94 G
-107 SEASAPEAEHTETPE
+107 TQEAETVTQ
-122 SDEVIPSKEANF
+122 SKEPNF

-153 VVPVSVEGAEKE
+153 VVPVPVELVDKE
-165 SAPKQAEKT
+165 SAAEQAEET
-174 ESQAQDFPELSNQVP
+174 ESTAQDFPELSNQVP
-189 ESKEEVAET
+189 GSKEEVAET
-198 SPTEEPVSTD
+198 SPTEESVSTVD
-208 DQELENSIEAEENVK
+208 EELENSIEAKDNVQ
-223 DEEKESAPVEEAQLP
+223 DEEKESAPIEEAQLP
-238 QEDIVV
+238 QEEVVV
-244 PLEKTPVAG
+244 PLEKAPVAG

-263 PAVESKTSAQ
+263 PVVKSEAYAQ
-273 EEQPK
+273 EEQSEK
-278 KKKDKRPLIIGLC
+278 KKNKKPLIIGLC
-291 ALVLLAAGGA
+291 ALVLLAVGGA
-301 GYALYNHNN
+301 GYALYNHND

-331 AYDEFFTDADHQV
+331 AYDEFFTDSNHQV

-366 DFDTAEAKVNALETQ
+366 DFDTAETKVNALEAQ

-439 QSEAKAKEEQAAAA
+439 QSEAKAKEEQAATAT
-453 QNNAATQPAN
+453 QNNAATQPGN
-463 QTSGQAAG
+463 QTSDQTAG
-471 NSAST
+471 TSAST
-476 DTPGG
+476 DTSNG
-481 TTGAGTQQQAGKN
+481 TKGAPTQQQTDKN
-494 TAQGGASSSTVV
+494 AAQGGASSATAV

-573 MTSGYMAGQVAGYFN
+573 MTSGFMAGQVAGYFN